1 LYAAKREKEDQAQI
15 IFLGILGCE
24 TRERAKPIRSNEIYF
39 DNPVEE
45 RLVIWR
51 RMNREKE
58 RAEIRATFISSAAVC
73 Y

>member
-1 LYAAKREKEDQAQI
+1 LYAAKREKEGPAQI

-24 TRERAKPIRSNEIYF
+24 TRERAKPIRNNEIYF

-58 RAEIRATFISSAAVC
+58 RAEIRATFISSAVC